1 MVTEET
7 LKTHEME
14 LESRIRNLVWTVSG
28 DYTLKLNPDVERY
41 AKEPDTVLY
50 DTIRQ
55 GAFSCYFDRE
65 AYSLYLVKKVYSGA
79 AEGELMMLAQLVTE
93 EAVSKRL
100 ESERPGVKGFR
111 RRAAEEI
118 LDHSFKTLSR
128 NETGRLKLEYLR
140 GRREED
146 EEKSP
151 SYSGKTRE
159 WMELL
164 QKELRRTEPSD
175 VRSGFTSVDLLK
187 HASETADTME
197 LIRVTDELYNKVV
210 DPAFVK
216 KHGDL
221 ASVLAVTIE
230 ELTEYSWKDF
240 ISEELYEDGLETYL
254 ERVSLDMTNFTSKE
268 AEEKKEKT
276 IYYATDLKVQSQYV
290 NMFKQ
295 AKMDA
300 VVLSVHSAQLRKN
313 VALGE

>member
-1 MVTEET
+1 
-7 LKTHEME
+7 ME
-14 LESRIRNLVWTVSG
+14 LESRSRNLVWTVSG

-118 LDHSFKTLSR
+118 LDHSFESLSK

-146 EEKSP
+146 EGKSP

-159 WMELL
+159 WME
-164 QKELRRTEPSD
+164 
-175 VRSGFTSVDLLK
+175 LLK

-197 LIRVTDELYNKVV
+197 LIRVTDEPLEGNCNLIYQRQPFLRKQALIHIQCDLCRVKVK
-210 DPAFVK
+210 PLTPFFKISSITFVGVPHFK
-216 KHGDL
+216 KPPIITEAL
-221 ASVLAVTIE
+221 FPISRPASVAEII
-230 ELTEYSWKDF
+230 F
-240 ISEELYEDGLETYL
+240 FN
-254 ERVSLDMTNFTSKE
+254 VSYFP
-268 AEEKKEKT
+268 
-276 IYYATDLKVQSQYV
+276 Y
-290 NMFKQ
+290 
-295 AKMDA
+295 
-300 VVLSVHSAQLRKN
+300 
-313 VALGE
+313 

>member
-65 AYSLYLVKKVYSGA
+65 AYSLYLVKKWFTA
-79 AEGELMMLAQLVTE
+79 AQLEGEPMMLSPQLVTE

-118 LDHSFKTLSR
+118 LDHSFESLSK
-128 NETGRLKLEYLR
+128 NETGRLKLGYLR

-146 EEKSP
+146 EGKSP

-159 WMELL
+159 WME
-164 QKELRRTEPSD
+164 
-175 VRSGFTSVDLLK
+175 LLK

-230 ELTEYSWKDF
+230 ELTE
-240 ISEELYEDGLETYL
+240 
-254 ERVSLDMTNFTSKE
+254 
-268 AEEKKEKT
+268 
-276 IYYATDLKVQSQYV
+276 
-290 NMFKQ
+290 
-295 AKMDA
+295 
-300 VVLSVHSAQLRKN
+300 
-313 VALGE
+313 